1 MQRIAWDMLAVKRYD
16 LSIVIPR
23 HISQEQDEFW
33 VAPETS
39 PRSLCDLPDHLLMLP
54 RDTNYLVD
62 VFFEVGSR
70 LFCLLLPLF
79 TRRKTDVLV
88 SSCKLLLKQI

>member
-1 MQRIAWDMLAVKRYD
+1 MQRIARDMLAVKRYD

-54 RDTNYLVD
+54 RDANYLVD
-62 VFFEVGSR
+62 VFFEVGVD
-70 LFCLLLPLF
+70 F
-79 TRRKTDVLV
+79 TF
-88 SSCKLLLKQI
+88 IF